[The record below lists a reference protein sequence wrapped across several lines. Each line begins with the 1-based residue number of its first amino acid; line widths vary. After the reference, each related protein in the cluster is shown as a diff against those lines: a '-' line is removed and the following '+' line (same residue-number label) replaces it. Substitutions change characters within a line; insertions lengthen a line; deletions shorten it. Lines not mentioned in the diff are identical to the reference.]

1 MVVNDEFIRIIRRLA
16 MPCFLFAL
24 VCHAPNAHANGWE
37 HTSID
42 FDVLVKALN
51 DSNANVRLR
60 AAESLGYRPQ
70 SGATDAL
77 LARLEQNESIDRVRQ
92 EIYSALGKI
101 GEPSALAK
109 IEDCLLGETSA
120 AVRVECA
127 NALGNIDS
135 REAEQLALKAIHDPN
150 IQVRLHA
157 IKSLGS
163 FSGSATLQALTDF
176 ARDKN
181 DSISQVA
188 LLSLGRTRSTTG
200 LEILRE
206 SLRQSENREQILV
219 ALRALTLLANPDAIA
234 DIQALYRKTEDEEV
248 KRYALV
254 AMANTRAR
262 GSESYF
268 LEALSSEDH
277 DSRILGLAILR
288 NFGSRNQAGAITEHA
303 LLEGSRI
310 FKQDGDALL
319 LEPGSTIAS
328 LELLHEYLRTI
339 IRLDPQAGVSLYL
352 RAATVKSIPRTSSTA
367 LKIAQGLYQVRW
379 QAIYGLGY
387 TRTEQAAEILGA
399 ALKDPDA
406 RIRAVAIRSL
416 GVLGNA
422 GYYDSIVA
430 MLNDQSA
437 EVRWTAAR
445 VLGRGKVNSAS
456 EPLIRSLADPIA
468 QVRLESALALGYLNA
483 AAAKPRLSDL
493 ASKDP
498 DSRVKEAALYAASL
512 IE

>member
-1 MVVNDEFIRIIRRLA
+1 MIDSDKFVRTIRPLA
-16 MPCFLFAL
+16 LLWLLVTL
-24 VCHAPNAHANGWE
+24 VCHAPNAYSNGWE

-51 DSNANVRLR
+51 DANPNVRLR
-60 AAESLGYRPQ
+60 AAESLGFRSQ

-92 EIYSALGKI
+92 EIYSALGRM
-101 GEPSALAK
+101 GESAALAE
-109 IEDCLLGETSA
+109 IENCLLGETSA
-120 AVRVECA
+120 AVRIECA
-127 NALGNIDS
+127 NALGNFDS
-135 REAEQLALKAIHDPN
+135 RKAEQLALKTVHDPN

-163 FSGSATLQALTDF
+163 FSGPATLQVLADL
-176 ARDKN
+176 ARDEN
-181 DSISQVA
+181 NSISQVA
-188 LLSLGRTRSTTG
+188 LLSLGHTRSTTG
-200 LEILRE
+200 LAILQE
-206 SLRQSENREQILV
+206 LLRRSENREQILV
-219 ALRALTLLANPDAIA
+219 ILRALTFLANPDAIA
-234 DIQALYRKTEDEEV
+234 DIQALYRKTDDEEV
-248 KRYALV
+248 RRYALV

-277 DSRILGLAILR
+277 ESRILGLAALR
-288 NFGSRNQAGAITEHA
+288 NFGSRNQASAITEHA

-310 FKQDGDALL
+310 FKQNGDALL

-339 IRLDPQAGVSLYL
+339 IRLDPQAGESLYL
-352 RAATVKSIPRTSSTA
+352 RAAAVKSIPRSSSTA
-367 LKIAQGLYQVRW
+367 LKIAQDLYRVRW

-387 TRTEQAAEILGA
+387 TGTEQAAKIVAA

-406 RIRAVAIRSL
+406 RIRAVATRSL
-416 GVLGNA
+416 GVLGNP
-422 GYYDSIVA
+422 GYYDPIVA
-430 MLNDQSA
+430 MLNDRSA
-437 EVRWTAAR
+437 EVRWMAAR
-445 VLGRGKVNSAS
+445 VLGRSKANSAS
-456 EPLIRSLADPIA
+456 EPLIRSLADPVA

-483 AAAKPRLSDL
+483 GAAKLKLSDL

-498 DSRVKEAALYAASL
+498 DSRVQEAALYAASL